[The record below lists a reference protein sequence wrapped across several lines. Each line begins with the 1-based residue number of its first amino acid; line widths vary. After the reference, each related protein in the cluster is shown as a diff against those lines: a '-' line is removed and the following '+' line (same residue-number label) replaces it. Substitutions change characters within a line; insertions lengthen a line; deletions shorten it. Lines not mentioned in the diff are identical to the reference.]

1 MRSITGPLLK
11 SIAFVVVTVLAT
23 GVLAVV
29 IANGSSGGGSSYV
42 ALFSDATSLN
52 VGDDVRMAG
61 VRIGTVT
68 DVTIQDHRTARVG
81 LSVEPDV
88 RLARTVRAILRY
100 RNLVGQRYVALDQG
114 SGSPA
119 DALPVGSTI
128 GLDRTQPALDLTVL
142 FNGFQPL
149 FTALSPQ
156 DVNSLSYEII
166 QVFQG
171 EGGSVQ
177 TLVSQTATFTQT
189 LASKDQVI
197 GQVIDNLNTVLTTV
211 NARSEQLSAMLVT
224 LQQLTSGLAA
234 DRAQIGSAISSIG
247 SLTTSVGGL
256 VQDSRAPL
264 RSSIDGLG
272 AVSGTLST
280 TPQLDQ
286 FLGTLPVKLDAL
298 GRTTSYGSWM
308 NFYLCSVTGRIPVPQ
323 GYYGGVGAKPVEAR
337 CRG

>member
-1 MRSITGPLLK
+1 
-11 SIAFVVVTVLAT
+11 
-23 GVLAVV
+23 
-29 IANGSSGGGSSYV
+29 
-42 ALFSDATSLN
+42 
-52 VGDDVRMAG
+52 MAG

-68 DVTIQDHRTARVG
+68 DVTVQDHRTARVA

-88 RLARTVRAILRY
+88 RLARTVRAVLRY

-128 GLDRTQPALDLTVL
+128 GLDRTEPALDLTVL
-142 FNGFQPL
+142 FAGFQPL
-149 FTALSPQ
+149 FTALSPD
-156 DVNSLSYEII
+156 DVNRLSYEII

-171 EGGSVQ
+171 ESGSVE
-177 TLVSQTATFTQT
+177 TLVSQTASFTQT

-197 GQVIDNLNTVLTTV
+197 GEVIDNLNSVLTTV
-211 NARSEQLSAMLVT
+211 NARSEQLSTMLVT

-256 VQDSRAPL
+256 VEDSRAPL
-264 RSSIDGLG
+264 RSSIDSLG
-272 AVSGTLST
+272 RVSGTLAST
-280 TPQLDQ
+280 PELDQ

>member
-1 MRSITGPLLK
+1 MRSLTGPLLK

-23 GVLAVV
+23 GLLAVV

-42 ALFSDATSLN
+42 ALFTDATSLN

-68 DVTIQDHRTARVG
+68 DVTVQDHRTARVA

-88 RLARTVRAILRY
+88 RLARTVRAVLRY

-119 DALPVGSTI
+119 DPLPVGSTI
-128 GLDRTQPALDLTVL
+128 GLDRTEPALDLTVL

-149 FTALSPQ
+149 FTALSPD
-156 DVNSLSYEII
+156 DVNKLSYEII

-171 EGGSVQ
+171 ESGSVE
-177 TLVSQTATFTQT
+177 TLVSQTAAFTQT

-197 GQVIDNLNTVLTTV
+197 GEVIDNLNTVLTTV
-211 NARSEQLSAMLVT
+211 NDRSEQLSQMLVT
-224 LQQLTSGLAA
+224 LQQLTTGLAA

-264 RSSIDGLG
+264 RSSIDSLG
-272 AVSGTLST
+272 KVSGTLSS
-280 TPQLDQ
+280 TPELDQ